1 MIHKEKVAR
10 REIGE
15 LTTNKATSRLPGIKN
30 PGIIFP
36 EKQETPVKYVRKA
49 IDYSVLD
56 GIGHGVKVS
65 YHQFAVYKMCFYVV
79 VKEMELSS
87 HFLFCIN

>member
-15 LTTNKATSRLPGIKN
+15 LTTNKAATRLPGIKN

-36 EKQETPVKYVRKA
+36 EKQETPVKYVRKPV
-49 IDYSVLD
+49 DYTMLD
-56 GIGHGVKVS
+56 SIGHGVKVRKAFIS
-65 YHQFAVYKMCFYVV
+65 SLQRCRL
-79 VKEMELSS
+79 LSS
-87 HFLFCIN
+87 CFAYVFF